1 MMTLTEILT
10 EIKHLPISEKNNL
23 FRTLEIEFKPN
34 NEISEEERLEQKV
47 DQMLISRGLM
57 REIPLGMTDDEE
69 YFEPISTTGKPLSE
83 IIIEERR

>member
-1 MMTLTEILT
+1 MMTETEILT
-10 EIKHLPISEKNNL
+10 EIRHLPLSKKQNVFNALAVEL
-23 FRTLEIEFKPN
+23 KPKKY
-34 NEISEEERLEQKV
+34 ISEEERLEQKV

-57 REIPLGMTDDEE
+57 REIPLGMTDDDE